1 MSSLCCHAIVLC
13 VCFRIA
19 LDAIVTLWCLVIC
32 WIWRVTLP
40 RCRWGADGN
49 NSRCWVFIDIK
60 ALGYLPYVLLAAVV
74 VTQSVA
80 AAVLVVW
87 QVPFSPSSK
96 PKYPRRP
103 SPTSSVVPPN
113 VDPPTDQWSMVSS
126 YPQVVRAM
134 FVVGWRT
141 KEELVAILLPFA
153 LSADSIWEPG
163 RMPRSVIVLHDKLS
177 DSRKGGVQH
186 PCCVIHPARVL
197 ILFTARAQVATLAG

>member
-113 VDPPTDQWSMVSS
+113 VDPPHRSMADGVFLPPSREGNVCS
-126 YPQVVRAM
+126 WLAYKR
-134 FVVGWRT
+134 RT
-141 KEELVAILLPFA
+141 RSDPFA
-153 LSADSIWEPG
+153 FCPVCWFDMGA
-163 RMPRSVIVLHDKLS
+163 RKNAKVS
-177 DSRKGGVQH
+177 D
-186 PCCVIHPARVL
+186 CVAW
-197 ILFTARAQVATLAG
+197 